1 MRDDTAISV
10 ENVSKKYSKSLKRSM
25 FYGIMDISRN
35 ALRMSSNSGQL
46 RKHEFWAVKNVSF
59 ELKRGETLGIIGPN
73 GSGKT
78 TMLKML
84 NGIFWPDE
92 GKISIRGKVGA
103 LIAVG
108 AGFHPLLTGRENVFL
123 NGAILGLSKKQ
134 ILSRFDEI
142 VEFADIGDFINT
154 PVKYYSSG
162 MFVRLGFAVA
172 VHCDPD
178 ILLVDEVLSVGDM
191 EFQAKCAAKI
201 QDIRERTSTIFVSHN
216 LRHIFRI
223 CDRALLLFNGETE
236 TIGAVNNVVQ
246 MYINK
251 TIPFSGAD
259 ESVTVLKSLDAIRSV
274 NVTLLDHYLVTS
286 RKLEFEQPATIR
298 IGLES
303 TDFFSDAM
311 CSLTVFSHEGTLVT
325 VINSE
330 EFPFDLQE
338 GTNKLECRI
347 KGLRMVPGTYSM
359 KLKCSS
365 KLGPILAEVDI
376 GTFEVCESPGP
387 RRPMSGA
394 YREKA
399 DWSLC

>member
-1 MRDDTAISV
+1 MSDDIAIRV

-25 FYGIMDISRN
+25 LYGIMDIGRN
-35 ALRMSSNSGQL
+35 ALRMSSNSGRL
-46 RKHEFWAVKNVSF
+46 RKREFWAVKNVSF

-108 AGFHPLLTGRENVFL
+108 AGFHPLLTGRENIFL

-134 ILSRFDEI
+134 ITARFDEI
-142 VEFADIGDFINT
+142 IEFADIGDFINT

-191 EFQAKCAAKI
+191 EFQKKCAAKI
-201 QDIRERTSTIFVSHN
+201 QAIRERTSTIFVSHN

-223 CDRALLLFNGETE
+223 CDRALLIFNGETE
-236 TIGAVNNVVQ
+236 RIGTVNDVVQ
-246 MYINK
+246 TYINK
-251 TIPFSGAD
+251 TISFSD
-259 ESVTVLKSLDAIRSV
+259 SSESVTVLKSLDAIRSV
-274 NVTLLDHYLVTS
+274 DVTLLDHHS
-286 RKLEFEQPATIR
+286 IAGRKLEFEHPAAIR

-303 TDFFSDAM
+303 KEEFPNALCALS
-311 CSLTVFSHEGTLVT
+311 VFSPEGALIT

-330 EFPFDLQE
+330 EFPFDLQK

-347 KGLRMVPGTYSM
+347 KELRMVPGTYSM
-359 KLKCSS
+359 KLKLSS
-365 KLGPILAEVDI
+365 KLGPILAEVDA
-376 GTFEVCESPGP
+376 GTFEVLESPGP
-387 RRPMSGA
+387 RRPMSGS

-399 DWSLC
+399 NWTLC